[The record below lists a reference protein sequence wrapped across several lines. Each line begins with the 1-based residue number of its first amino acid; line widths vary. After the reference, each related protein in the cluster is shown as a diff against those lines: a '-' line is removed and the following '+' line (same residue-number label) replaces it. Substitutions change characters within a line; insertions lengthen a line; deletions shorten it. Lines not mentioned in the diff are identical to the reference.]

1 MALVQ
6 VNLCVHHLFDEMHI
20 ATFLFLVA
28 SKHVQ
33 PLPVAVTAFS
43 NMHSSTSLNAR
54 LVSEEMPSRYTT
66 TVHSVSSMSSLL
78 FYGAINIHEARRA
91 FNA

>member
-1 MALVQ
+1 MALLQ
-6 VNLCVHHLFDEMHI
+6 VSLYVHHLFDEMPI
-20 ATFLFLVA
+20 ATFLFLVT

-33 PLPVAVTAFS
+33 PLPVAVTAVF